1 MVQLQAELAALID
14 QVASGRATLGVRDA
28 RTVGDTQLR
37 IRGEAEKLGPVVARG
52 VLSVLAVV
60 DAPGINPRQSGRLE
74 LARWLTSTQNP
85 LTLRVMVN
93 RVWHHLFG
101 AGLVRSVDNFGVT
114 GEAPSHPDLLD
125 HLARQ
130 FVREGWSVKKLIR
143 AVVLSR
149 AYQLSATGHRPSAI
163 GQTTEGEP
171 LGPKPQ
177 SPPPMPQANPANPPA
192 WR

>member
-60 DAPGINPRQSGRLE
+60 DAPGIHPRQTRRLE

-130 FVREGWSVKKLIR
+130 FVREGWSVKKLVR
-143 AVVLSR
+143 AVVLSP
-149 AYQLSATGHRPSAI
+149 ASQLASDVP
-163 GQTTEGEP
+163 E
-171 LGPKPQ
+171 
-177 SPPPMPQANPANPPA
+177 ANTKLAPANRLAVRHLP
-192 WR
+192 